1 MKRWEQKYYTFEEKK
16 GDIGIPH
23 FVVYKD
29 DEKLGIIKPEDK
41 EAYERIYD
49 GFESGVDITGFEEGV
64 LKPCDSVVMESQLMD
79 EAKPP
84 SCCSYCNE
92 EKDFLMARPTAFKV
106 EGHLLINTNH
116 TGKQL
121 WMCIECLSMELDSM
135 GVNVEI
141 TVYE

>member
-1 MKRWEQKYYTFEEKK
+1 MKRWEKKYYTFEEIE
-16 GDIGIPH
+16 GDIGMPH
-23 FVVYKD
+23 FVVYKG
-29 DEKLGIIKPEDK
+29 DEKLGIIKPPDEQ
-41 EAYERIYD
+41 AYDELH
-49 GFESGVDITGFEEGV
+49 GTLESGEEITGFGEGV
-64 LKPCDSVVMESQLMD
+64 LIPCNSVLMESQMI
-79 EAKPP
+79 EEIKPP
-84 SCCSYCNE
+84 LCCSYCNE